1 MLFQSSSDYYS
12 YKCIKNEVNN
22 KTMWDEK
29 SMVKKKQIEPDLLG
43 VLICKQNSCF

>member
-29 SMVKKKQIEPDLLG
+29 SMVKKKTDRARYTW
-43 VLICKQNSCF
+43 CFNL